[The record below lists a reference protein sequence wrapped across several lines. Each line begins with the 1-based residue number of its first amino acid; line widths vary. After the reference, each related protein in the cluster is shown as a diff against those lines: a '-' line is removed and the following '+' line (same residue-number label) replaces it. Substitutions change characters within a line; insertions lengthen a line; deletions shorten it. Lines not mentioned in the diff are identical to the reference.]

1 MKTKKTTISAMI
13 IALYIVIMY
22 FTQGFSF
29 GQYQIRLAT
38 SLYSLAYIYP
48 FLTIPLAIANALSN
62 TLMGGLG
69 IIDIIGGFFVGYVV
83 AKSISQLGKLR
94 YNIKLI
100 FLPIFFIG
108 LIVPTWL
115 APILQLPY
123 YMLAINISIGQ
134 IIPGILGV
142 IVVDSLLRKQLPLR
156 NNDTEKK

>member
-1 MKTKKTTISAMI
+1 LKTKKITISAMI

-48 FLTIPLAIANALSN
+48 FLAIPLAIANSLSN

-69 IIDIIGGFFVGYVV
+69 LIDIIGGFIVGYIV
-83 AKSISQLGKLR
+83 AKSISQLGRLG
-94 YNIKLI
+94 YNTKLI

-108 LIVPTWL
+108 LIVSIWL

-123 YMLAINISIGQ
+123 YVLAINISIGQ

-142 IVVDSLLRKQLPLR
+142 IIVDSLLCKQLPLR
-156 NNDTEKK
+156 NNDFEKK